1 MVKTPQNRKSYLTIK
16 QMRAVD
22 HAAVKYGMPIELMM
36 ENAGKG
42 IVSCLD
48 SENFEMKNKTIIC
61 IAGRGN
67 NGGGV
72 IAAAR
77 HLSCAK
83 IKVTL
88 ILVNSTVSHT
98 IPSKFHL
105 SLIRKNPKI
114 KKIMFSKKTR
124 QRIFSLINGAD
135 FIVDGIFGTGF
146 KGHVNE
152 PEYSII
158 DQINKSKAFVISN
171 DLPSGI
177 NADTANDENIS
188 VKSNFVAVLH
198 KPKKWMM
205 QNNFLPKF
213 SIINLGIPPEIDPP
227 YSDSK

>member
-1 MVKTPQNRKSYLTIK
+1 MAKTSQDRKSYLTIE

-42 IVSCLD
+42 IASYFNSKNL
-48 SENFEMKNKTIIC
+48 EIKNKKIIC
-61 IAGRGN
+61 IAGKGN

-72 IAAAR
+72 IATAR
-77 HLSCAK
+77 HLSCFE

-88 ILVNSTVSHT
+88 ILVNSIDSHT

-124 QRIFSLINGAD
+124 QRVFSLIKNAD
-135 FIVDGIFGTGF
+135 FIVDGIFGIGF
-146 KGHVNE
+146 KGHVKE
-152 PEYSII
+152 PEYSVI
-158 DQINKSKAFVISN
+158 DRINKSNAFVISN

-177 NADTANDENIS
+177 NANTAKDENIS
-188 VKSNFVAVLH
+188 VKSDFVAVLH
-198 KPKKWMM
+198 KPKKWMK
-205 QNNFLPKF
+205 QNNSLPKF
-213 SIINLGIPPEIDPP
+213 SIISLGIPPEIDAL
-227 YSDSK
+227 YRDSK